1 MPHSHVLRLP
11 VLAAGCL
18 VFLGVGASAA
28 QTLPPLLHQKYTLAN
43 GLEVILH
50 QDKSVPLV
58 SVNVWYK
65 VGSGDELPGRTG
77 FAHLF
82 EHVMFMGSQNVPV
95 GQFDVWL
102 ESAGAQNNGTTDQ
115 DRTLYY
121 EDLPSNALALALWL
135 EADRMGWLLPTM
147 DQEKLDI
154 QRGVVQNERRQ
165 GVDNVPYGRANET
178 IIAALFP
185 KEHPYSWDVIGSLAD
200 LSAAS
205 LDDVKNFFRKYYAPN
220 NASIAIAGDFE
231 IDEARALVSR
241 FFSAIARGPAI
252 ERRTSVPAPAITR
265 DTFLVL
271 EDRVQLPRI
280 YYTWPSVRLYAAGDA
295 ERDVLAYVL
304 AGDKTSRLYKRL
316 VYELQV
322 AQDVGAFQ
330 SGHRMDGLFQISVTP
345 KPGQQPAALARLVN
359 EELQKIARAGITAG
373 ELERAQSRF
382 LSQFLDGL
390 ASVNG
395 KAFQLNHYN
404 YFAGHPDWVQQDA
417 ARYSSL
423 RVADVQRVAAQQFAR
438 PKVVLTVVP
447 QGQTQMMVKGDA
459 Q

>member
-1 MPHSHVLRLP
+1 MTNPTARALVAAVLLF
-11 VLAAGCL
+11 VAGTAA
-18 VFLGVGASAA
+18 ASAQA
-28 QTLPPLLHQKYTLAN
+28 IPPLRHEKYTLPN
-43 GLEVILH
+43 GLEVLLH

-102 ESAGAQNNGTTDQ
+102 ESAGAQNNGTTDE

-121 EDLPSNALALALWL
+121 EDLPANALPLALWL

-147 DQEKLDI
+147 DQEKLDL
-154 QRGVVQNERRQ
+154 QRDVVKNERRQ
-165 GVDNVPYGRANET
+165 GVDNVPYGKAYET
-178 IIAALFP
+178 TIAALFP
-185 KEHPYSWDVIGSLAD
+185 KDHPYSWDVIGSLDD

-231 IDEARALVSR
+231 ISEAKALVER
-241 FFSAIARGPAI
+241 FFSKIPRGPAI
-252 ERRTSVPAPAITR
+252 DRRASVPAPAIAR
-265 DTFLVL
+265 DTFMVL
-271 EDRVQLPRI
+271 EDRVQLPRV
-280 YYTWPSVRLYAAGDA
+280 YYTWPSVKAYGPGDA

-304 AGDKTSRLYKRL
+304 AGDKNSRLYKRL
-316 VYELQV
+316 VYEMQI
-322 AQDVGAFQ
+322 AQDVSASQ
-330 SGHRMDGLFQISVTP
+330 TGHRMDGLFQITFTP
-345 KPGQQPAALARLVN
+345 KPNQQPTALARIVN
-359 EELQKIARAGITAG
+359 EELQKIAREGITAR

-382 LSQFLDGL
+382 LSQFLDGV

-395 KAFQLNHYN
+395 KAWQLNHYN
-404 YFAGHPDWVQQDA
+404 YFAGTPDWIQQDA
-417 ARYSSL
+417 ARYT
-423 RVADVQRVAAQQFAR
+423 RVNAADVQRVASEQFAR
-438 PKVVLTVVP
+438 PRVVLTVVP
-447 QGQTQMMVKGDA
+447 QGQSQLMVKGGA